1 MSGPSDLARLTKTI
15 DTTDELLLSPEIKM
29 LEVSPGVWRPTNA
42 MVMANLST
50 LLGGAMPYN
59 SVALGLEG
67 TADGTNFSVLS
78 SADDEYVNVYR
89 NSAGAAVFVDTYP
102 NAKKVKQVQDSTQFA
117 VETAPPRNMSETH
130 PWALTDELLRVI
142 LGVRTDG
149 VVDAILDRLPGLSL
163 VGDFAWALCDQ
174 NDTVILG
181 IKWNGEVVF
190 YQPPASAATSMAW
203 VEGAPGQRDVWVLSN
218 GTPYQLTSDGD
229 NSEPLLSSGVV
240 NYLRRYNTVTAQSAQ
255 VPAAGSVAGYVTKL
269 LHILFNGQSLMRG
282 IGSGAPITI
291 QPPAANRLLT
301 LNDGVQLADE
311 TGTLS
316 AGMVAPFK
324 PLTARSLES
333 PALQTA
339 ANINRNRG
347 LPANCGLL
355 TSDHSR
361 GAQGI
366 TSLNKGTIPYGNSIT
381 AATAAKVEADRLGYA
396 YEIPF
401 VGWNQGQHDGGM
413 AAGVYIGHLLQLQT
427 DYDADLRAVSGQLS
441 AIPMLLTQM
450 SNWTAPAYNRSF
462 SNIPHEQLQAALE
475 TPEKFV
481 MAGPQY
487 SLPSNTDGIHLP
499 AASYAR
505 DGVMVARAAR
515 AIINKRLWLPLH
527 CLSARRS
534 GVTVDLRFHVP
545 TGPLVIDTV
554 NVLDPGFYGLRW
566 IDSTSSATVNKVEKT
581 GFDTLRLTL
590 SNEPTGTGQM
600 VGIADIGI
608 AGNRAGPTTGART
621 CIRDSAPDLDATGI
635 PVYNWACHQRIQ
647 VTN

>member
-1 MSGPSDLARLTKTI
+1 MSGAEDLARLTQTI
-15 DTTDELLLSPEIKM
+15 DKTNELLLSPVPKM
-29 LEVSPGVWRPTNA
+29 MDVGGGVMRPTNA
-42 MVMANLST
+42 LVMTNLAT
-50 LLGGAMPYN
+50 LLGGAMPYA

-67 TADGTNFSVLS
+67 TTDGTNFSVLS

-89 NSAGAAVFVDTYP
+89 NTAGAAVFVDTYP
-102 NAKKVKQVQDSTQFA
+102 NAKKVKQVQDSTRFA

-181 IKWNGEVVF
+181 IKWSGEVVF
-190 YQPPASAATSMAW
+190 YQPPASAASSMAW
-203 VEGAPGQRDVWVLSN
+203 VEGPPGQRDVWVLVS
-218 GTPYQLTSDGD
+218 GIPYQLTSSGD
-229 NSEPLLSSGVV
+229 NTDPELLSGTVSF
-240 NYLRRYNTVTAQSAQ
+240 LRRFNAVSVQSVD
-255 VPAAGSVAGYVTKL
+255 VPIAGSVAPYVMKI

-282 IGSGAPITI
+282 IGSGAPITV
-291 QPPAANRLLT
+291 QPPAANRLFT
-301 LNDGVQLADE
+301 LNDGVQLTDE
-311 TGTLS
+311 TGTLTE
-316 AGMVAPFK
+316 AMVAPFK
-324 PLTARSLES
+324 PLTAKSLES

-339 ANINRNRG
+339 ANINRMRG
-347 LPANCGLL
+347 LPSDVGLL

-366 TSLNKGTIPYGNSIT
+366 TSLNKGTIPYNNSIT
-381 AATAAKVEADRLGYA
+381 AAMAAKAEADRLGYA

-427 DYDADLRAVSGQLS
+427 DYDADLRAVSGQLNT
-441 AIPMLLTQM
+441 IPMLLTQM

-475 TPEKFV
+475 NPDKFV

-515 AIINKRLWLPLH
+515 AIINKRIWLPLH
-527 CLSARRS
+527 CLSAKRS

-566 IDSTSSATVNKVEKT
+566 IDSTSSASVTKVEKT

-590 SNEPTGTGQM
+590 SNEPTGTGEM
-600 VGIADIGI
+600 VGIADIGV
-608 AGNRAGPTTGART
+608 AGSRAGPTTGART
-621 CIRDSAPDLDATGI
+621 CIRDSAPDLDATGT

>member
-1 MSGPSDLARLTKTI
+1 MSGAEDLARLTQTI
-15 DTTDELLLSPEIKM
+15 DKTNELLLSPDVKM
-29 LEVSPGVWRPTNA
+29 VDVGGGVMRPTSA
-42 MVMANLST
+42 MVMTNLAT
-50 LLGGAMPYN
+50 LLGGAMPYT

-67 TADGTNFSVLS
+67 TTDGTNFSVLS
-78 SADDEYVNVYR
+78 SAEDEYVNVYR
-89 NSAGAAVFVDTYP
+89 NTAGAAVFVDTYP
-102 NAKKVKQVQDSTQFA
+102 NAEKVKQVQDSTQFA

-130 PWALTDELLRVI
+130 PWALTDEQLRVI

-181 IKWNGEVVF
+181 IKWSGEVVF

-203 VEGAPGQRDVWVLSN
+203 VEGAHGQRDVWVLSN
-218 GTPYQLTSDGD
+218 GIPYQLTSDGD

-282 IGSGAPITI
+282 IGSGAAITT

-347 LPANCGLL
+347 LPGNCGLL

-381 AATAAKVEADRLGYA
+381 AATAAKAEADRLGYA

-427 DYDADLRAVSGQLS
+427 DYDADLRAVSGQLNT
-441 AIPMLLTQM
+441 IPMLLTQM

-475 TPEKFV
+475 NPEKFV

-515 AIINKRLWLPLH
+515 AIINKRIWLPLH
-527 CLSARRS
+527 CLSARRA

-566 IDSTSSATVNKVEKT
+566 IDSTSSAAVTKVEKT

-600 VGIADIGI
+600 VGIADIGV
-608 AGNRAGPTTGART
+608 AGSRAGPTTGPRT
-621 CIRDSAPDLDATGI
+621 CIRDSAPDLDATGT

>member
-1 MSGPSDLARLTKTI
+1 MSGAEDLARLTQTI
-15 DTTDELLLSPEIKM
+15 DKTDELLLSPEVKM
-29 LEVSPGVWRPTNA
+29 VEVSPGVWRPTNA
-42 MVMANLST
+42 LVMTNLAT
-50 LLGGAMPYN
+50 LLGGAMPYA
-59 SVALGLEG
+59 SVALGLAG

-89 NSAGAAVFVDTYP
+89 NEAGSAMFVDTYP

-181 IKWNGEVVF
+181 IKWSGEVVF

-203 VEGAPGQRDVWVLSN
+203 VEGAQGQRDVWVLSN
-218 GTPYQLTSDGD
+218 GIPYQLTSDGD

-240 NYLRRYNTVTAQSAQ
+240 NYLRRYNTVSAQSAQ
-255 VPAAGSVAGYVTKL
+255 VPAAGSVAGYVNKL

-282 IGSGAPITI
+282 IGSGAPITT

-311 TGTLS
+311 TGTLTTS
-316 AGMVAPFK
+316 MVAPFK
-324 PLTARSLES
+324 PLTARSLET

-366 TSLNKGTIPYGNSIT
+366 TSLNKGTIPYNNSIT
-381 AATAAKVEADRLGYA
+381 AATAAKAEADRLGYA

-413 AAGVYIGHLLQLQT
+413 AAGVYIGHLLQLQI

-441 AIPMLLTQM
+441 TIPMLLTQM
-450 SNWTAPAYNRSF
+450 SNWTAPSYNRSF

-475 TPEKFV
+475 NPDKFV

-487 SLPSNTDGIHLP
+487 SLPSNADGIHLP

-515 AIINKRLWLPLH
+515 AIINKRPWLPLH
-527 CLSARRS
+527 CLSAERA

-566 IDSTSSATVNKVEKT
+566 IDSTSSATVTKVEKT
-581 GFDTLRLTL
+581 GYDTLRLTL
-590 SNEPTGTGQM
+590 SNEPTGTDQM
-600 VGIADIGI
+600 VGIADIGV
-608 AGNRAGPTTGART
+608 AGSRAGPTTGPRT
-621 CIRDSAPDLDATGI
+621 CIRDSAPDLDATGT

>member
-1 MSGPSDLARLTKTI
+1 MSGQQTLQELDRI
-15 DTTDELLLSPEIKM
+15 VGTTNELLLSPEVKM
-29 LEVSPGVWRPTNA
+29 MDVGGGVIRPTNA
-42 MVMANLST
+42 MVMTNLAT
-50 LLGGAMPYN
+50 LLGGAMPYA
-59 SVALGLEG
+59 SVALGLAG
-67 TADGTNFSVLS
+67 TTEGTNFSVLS

-89 NSAGAAVFVDTYP
+89 KSAGVAVFVDTYP

-149 VVDAILDRLPGLSL
+149 IVDAILDRMPGLSL

-181 IKWNGEVVF
+181 IKWSGEVVF

-218 GTPYQLTSDGD
+218 GIPYQLTSDGD

-240 NYLRRYNTVTAQSAQ
+240 NYLRRYNTVSAQSAQ
-255 VPAAGSVAGYVTKL
+255 VPSAGSVAGYVTKL

-282 IGSGAPITI
+282 IGSGAAITT

-333 PALQTA
+333 PALQAA

-366 TSLNKGTIPYGNSIT
+366 TSLNKGTIPYNNSIT
-381 AATAAKVEADRLGYA
+381 AATAAKVEADRLGYG

-427 DYDADLRAVSGQLS
+427 DYDADLRAVSGQLNT
-441 AIPMLLTQM
+441 IPMLLTQM

-475 TPEKFV
+475 NPEKFV

-515 AIINKRLWLPLH
+515 AIINKRIWLPLH
-527 CLSARRS
+527 CLSAKRT

-566 IDSTSSATVNKVEKT
+566 IDSTSSATVTKVEKT

-600 VGIADIGI
+600 VGIADIGV
-608 AGNRAGPTTGART
+608 AGSRAGPTTGART
-621 CIRDSAPDLDATGI
+621 CIRDSAPDLDATGT

>member
-1 MSGPSDLARLTKTI
+1 MSGAEDLARLTQTI
-15 DTTDELLLSPEIKM
+15 DKTNELLLSPDVKM
-29 LEVSPGVWRPTNA
+29 VDVGGGEMRPTNA
-42 MVMANLST
+42 MVMTNLAT
-50 LLGGAMPYN
+50 LLGGAMPYT
-59 SVALGLEG
+59 SVALGLAS
-67 TADGTNFSVLS
+67 TVDGTNFSVLS

-89 NSAGAAVFVDTYP
+89 KTAGAAVFVDTYP

-130 PWALTDELLRVI
+130 PWALTDEQLRVI

-149 VVDAILDRLPGLSL
+149 VVDAILDRMPGLSL

-181 IKWNGEVVF
+181 IKWNGEVVS
-190 YQPPASAATSMAW
+190 YQPPASATTSMTW

-218 GTPYQLTSDGD
+218 GIPYQLTSDGD

-240 NYLRRYNTVTAQSAQ
+240 NYVRRYNTVSAQSAQ
-255 VPAAGSVAGYVTKL
+255 VPAAGSVAGYVNKL

-282 IGSGAPITI
+282 IASGAPITT

-311 TGTLS
+311 TGTLTTS
-316 AGMVAPFK
+316 MVAPFK
-324 PLTARSLES
+324 PLTARSLET

-366 TSLNKGTIPYGNSIT
+366 TSLSKGTIPYNNSIT
-381 AATAAKVEADRLGYA
+381 AATAAKAEADRLGYA

-413 AAGVYIGHLLQLQT
+413 AAGVYLGHLLQLQA
-427 DYDADLRAVSGQLS
+427 DYDADLRAVSGQLNT
-441 AIPMLLTQM
+441 IPMLLTQM
-450 SNWTAPAYNRSF
+450 SNWMAPAYNRSF

-475 TPEKFV
+475 NPDKFV

-487 SLPSNTDGIHLP
+487 WLPSNNDGIHLP

-515 AIINKRLWLPLH
+515 AIIAKQKWLPLH
-527 CLSARRS
+527 CVAATRNGLQ
-534 GVTVDLRFHVP
+534 VDLRFHVP
-545 TGPLVIDTV
+545 AGPLVIDTV
-554 NVLDPGFYGLRW
+554 NVTDPGMYGLRW
-566 IDSTSSATVNKVEKT
+566 IDSASSASVVKVERV
-581 GFDTLRLTL
+581 GYDTLRLTL
-590 SNEPTGTGQM
+590 DAEPTGAGQM
-600 VGIADIGI
+600 VGVADIGV
-608 AGNRAGPTTGART
+608 AGSRAGPNTGART
-621 CIRDSAPDLDATGI
+621 CIRDSAPDLDATGT